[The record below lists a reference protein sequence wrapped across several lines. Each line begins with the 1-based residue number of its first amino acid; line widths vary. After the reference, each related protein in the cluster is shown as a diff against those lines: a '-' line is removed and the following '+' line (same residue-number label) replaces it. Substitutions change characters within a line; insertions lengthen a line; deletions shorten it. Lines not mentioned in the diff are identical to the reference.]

1 MHALKR
7 LLPGAVLF
15 ALLAGSTA
23 AMPPPA
29 FAETRTAAAS
39 HDQIASND
47 GTKLYVQAFGRGS
60 PVVLLAGGPGLNPVY
75 MQPVWE
81 DLARRH
87 RVIVLHQRG
96 TGKSILPVV
105 DAAHLSVDAYVDD
118 LEALRKHLGL
128 QKLVLVGHSWGG
140 MLAMLY
146 LSRQPAHVEKL
157 VLLDPGG
164 LDPSFMKPF
173 GENLRA
179 KLTESDLAMLQAG
192 QAAHDPNLELKAKWP
207 GYFYDRDRALAT
219 RSGADGA
226 FGQDGVGKFAMPSY
240 FANSEAMIQALKGA
254 GSVPVILIKGKQDPI
269 DESVATSIATVLPQ
283 TEIKLIDDLRP
294 ATGVVQRGW
303 GRRESRRLAQRA
315 AVATGMR
322 DRHPADRYVPLRTRE
337 DAEARARSSRLK
349 SAVVALRIRQ
359 WGADAG
365 GDAGTRRILSRRYRA
380 GRRCRRRAAASPS
393 LGLWSWASWR
403 WGSWP
408 WRSAS

>member
-1 MHALKR
+1 MPGKHADRASAVRSGNSGMHGLKR
-7 LLPGAVLF
+7 LFPGAVLF

-29 FAETRTAAAS
+29 SAGTHTAAAS

-47 GTKLYVQAFGRGS
+47 GTTLYVQAFGRGT

-105 DAAHLSVDAYVDD
+105 DAAHRSVDAYVDD

-226 FGQDGVGKFAMPSY
+226 LGQDGVGKFAMPSY

-283 TEIKLIDDLRP
+283 TEIKLIDECGHLPWLERP
-294 ATGVVQRGW
+294 KQ
-303 GRRESRRLAQRA
+303 
-315 AVATGMR
+315 
-322 DRHPADRYVPLRTRE
+322 
-337 DAEARARSSRLK
+337 
-349 SAVVALRIRQ
+349 
-359 WGADAG
+359 ADAFY
-365 GDAGTRRILSRRYRA
+365 TLLHRA
-380 GRRCRRRAAASPS
+380 
-393 LGLWSWASWR
+393 LE
-403 WGSWP
+403 
-408 WRSAS
+408 